1 MRKFWLF
8 KMIFYFIVEGVF
20 LDDILVIEILNYLI
34 VNRVKNL

>member
-8 KMIFYFIVEGVF
+8 KMIFCFIVEGVF

-34 VNRVKNL
+34 VN